1 MKHENSKIRLL
12 AINMFLSTGERLTS
26 TKLQEKLLL
35 RFGITADRKTIY
47 DDIYAINRI
56 IPVDS
61 SPGRNGGFKIVNV
74 LGCCSEEV

>member
-12 AINMFLSTGERLTS
+12 AVNMFLSTGERLTS
-26 TKLQEKLLL
+26 SKIQEKLLC

-56 IPVDS
+56 IPIES
-61 SPGRNGGFKIVNV
+61 LPGKNGGFRIVDV
-74 LGCCSEEV
+74 CGRCTEEL